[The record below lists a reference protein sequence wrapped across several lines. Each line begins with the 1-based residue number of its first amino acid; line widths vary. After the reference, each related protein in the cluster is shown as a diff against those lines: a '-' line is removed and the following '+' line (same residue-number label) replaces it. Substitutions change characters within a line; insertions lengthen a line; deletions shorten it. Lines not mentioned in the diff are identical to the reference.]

1 MATKTDDGYLRYSQ
15 IQMHT
20 TSQVDKGK
28 NFRRILCSLFCNMT
42 FWPQWGLLQV
52 LIQNSSINS
61 VCHVTTINHFR
72 MYPTCSH
79 VLVLALLPLLP
90 RLLDNDQRYAT
101 SQDHCLQAEA
111 NLSLLWKKK
120 QQLLKLVSS
129 GGRRVGCGAY
139 WGRLRQW
146 DSLTV
151 EKCVC
156 VCVWVGGCMRVWSIS
171 CVRTYAVNLIGCTL

>member
-1 MATKTDDGYLRYSQ
+1 MTTKTDDGYLRYGR

-101 SQDHCLQAEA
+101 SQDHCLQAKA
-111 NLSLLWKKK
+111 NLSLLWRNK

-129 GGRRVGCGAY
+129 GGRRVGCGVC
-139 WGRLRQW
+139 WGSGSGAR
-146 DSLTV
+146 SLWRS
-151 EKCVC
+151 VC
-156 VCVWVGGCMRVWSIS
+156 VCMLSTC
-171 CVRTYAVNLIGCTL
+171 